1 MSGQP
6 ARPPSPSRG
15 GPRVPPPPAGTA
27 GPRQKATDLRWLGW
41 SGAFAVGI
49 ALGIGAYHYLPEVD
63 AYVDYWLAL
72 ALG

>member
-1 MSGQP
+1 
-6 ARPPSPSRG
+6 
-15 GPRVPPPPAGTA
+15 
-27 GPRQKATDLRWLGW
+27 
-41 SGAFAVGI
+41 VGI